1 MSHRELRYKAA
12 SAAAT
17 AVGALLLL
25 GPFEAREATVPL
37 GPLALTFTELLAA
50 FAVTVAAGAL
60 LVVMRQDAT
69 FRGGVLARLRGPAP
83 WLLAAWASVH
93 LLSAV
98 WADADAA
105 ESLKFGMRTA
115 GGVALGLVSFAW
127 ASERS
132 FLRRIEGFV
141 LAALATMFAIAIVER
156 TGGQAVEPFL
166 GLFRTEPTWM
176 LGEQRL
182 ATVFYHANTLA
193 AWVEL
198 LLPWAL
204 VGAASRTGRR
214 RIWPIVLAF
223 GAIWML
229 GLTYSRAGLA
239 AGILAAVALLF
250 ASRRGPGWRSLRWMA
265 GGAVVLI
272 AASYVANPDMR
283 ARLGLEERRYEVEY
297 RFEGDCEGE
306 PGERIEIPV
315 AIHNDG
321 EWPLSNRQAPGELAH
336 VAWPEEG
343 RPDASAFH
351 YQRLPPVPPGEEV
364 TLTLAIE
371 LPQEPGSIDIVVDI
385 RRKNVIWLSAVGVEP
400 GRLHCVAGPAVAEH
414 ADRDGDQDAIRLQGR
429 PLELERRHYW
439 QAALRLLAERP
450 VLGHGADQF
459 HLRYRR
465 FVPPRGWDGRAR
477 AHSIVVETAA
487 DLGALGL
494 LALGLWV
501 GLLLFRTAGLLAG
514 GRNSPRYALAAA
526 VGCCAF
532 LAHGMVDYFLAYTQ
546 IVVVFWPLLGI
557 ALAGTPPH
565 SKDASR

>member
-17 AVGALLLL
+17 AMGALLLL
-25 GPFEAREATVPL
+25 GPFEAREATLPV

-50 FAVTVAAGAL
+50 FAVAVASAAL
-60 LVVMRQDAT
+60 LVVMRVDAS
-69 FRGGVLARLRGPAP
+69 FRTGVLARLRGPAP
-83 WLLAAWASVH
+83 WLMAAWACVH
-93 LLSAV
+93 LISAA

-105 ESLKFGMRTA
+105 DSLKFGLRTA
-115 GGVALGLVSFAW
+115 GGVSLGLVSFAW

-132 FLRRIEGFV
+132 FLQRIEGFL
-141 LAALATMFAIAIVER
+141 LAALATMLAIAIVER

-204 VGAASRTGRR
+204 IGAASRSGRR
-214 RIWPIVLAF
+214 RIWPIVLSL

-239 AGILAAVALLF
+239 AGVLAALALLF
-250 ASRRGPGWRSLRWMA
+250 ASGRGPRWRSLRWLA
-265 GGAVVLI
+265 SVATVLI
-272 AASYVANPDMR
+272 AGSYVANPDMR

-297 RFEGDCEGE
+297 RFDADCEGE
-306 PGERIEIPV
+306 PGERVEIPV
-315 AIHNDG
+315 SVRNDG

-336 VAWPEEG
+336 VAWPDEG
-343 RPDASAFH
+343 RPDASAFR
-351 YQRLPPVPPGEEV
+351 YQKLPPVAPGEEV

-371 LPQEPGSIDIVVDI
+371 LPQEPGTMDIVVDI

-400 GRLHCVAGPAVAEH
+400 GRLRCVAGPVATEPTEIG
-414 ADRDGDQDAIRLQGR
+414 GDEDAIRLQGR

-450 VLGHGADQF
+450 ALGHGADQF
-459 HLRYRR
+459 HWRYRR

-494 LALGLWV
+494 LALGSWV
-501 GLLLFRTAGLLAG
+501 GLLLFRTARLLAG
-514 GRNSPRYALAAA
+514 GRASPRFALAAA

-557 ALAGTPPH
+557 ALAGALPRN
-565 SKDASR
+565 KDARR